1 MLNYAYTIEYSMCK
15 CILSISS
22 TFHCN
27 YVPILYCFWGNQ
39 LSTRVMTC
47 SWNSGLGVIKNGT
60 IRQIAYELLLF
71 HIHSNYGHILYH
83 FRDKAKYWSKIAI
96 FSYRICIHVP
106 IKRDPIG
113 ISTYFV
119 WKTSI
124 VGLPGSERSLRI
136 HRQNTRTWR
145 TSRQS
150 NSTLWHRPHHAYS
163 VARQKLSRVCHET
176 RGVYRWVGDRW
187 LIRDSARLLQACCK
201 GVRCPPIFSLSNL
214 IAGTNRK
221 AYASFALKDSHC
233 QWSSITDFTVVQ
245 QLMPEHLHT
254 YELS

>member
-163 VARQKLSRVCHET
+163 VARQKLHTLITLSVTRSSAVVETARRCVSLNISPSHSRSFEMTPLNKPTSC
-176 RGVYRWVGDRW
+176 
-187 LIRDSARLLQACCK
+187 RL
-201 GVRCPPIFSLSNL
+201 
-214 IAGTNRK
+214 
-221 AYASFALKDSHC
+221 
-233 QWSSITDFTVVQ
+233 
-245 QLMPEHLHT
+245 
-254 YELS
+254 